1 MFFAGAGADD
11 ANYASGASQLGALP
25 RYVRDWATGDS
36 ASASGGRRW
45 PIDSLEHALELE
57 LDIQEA
63 DMRLVCNLSVVL
75 RESQRVHSLATKQEW
90 LQGFYI
96 RKRCTHI

>member
-1 MFFAGAGADD
+1 MG
-11 ANYASGASQLGALP
+11 
-25 RYVRDWATGDS
+25 DWATGDN

-63 DMRLVCNLSVVL
+63 DMRLV
-75 RESQRVHSLATKQEW
+75 RH
-90 LQGFYI
+90 FYLWA
-96 RKRCTHI
+96 